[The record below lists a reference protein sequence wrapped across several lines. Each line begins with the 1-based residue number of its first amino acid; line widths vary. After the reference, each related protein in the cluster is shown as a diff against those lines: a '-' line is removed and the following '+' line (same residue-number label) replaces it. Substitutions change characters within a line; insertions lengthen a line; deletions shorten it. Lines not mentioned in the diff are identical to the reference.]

1 MKKALRVTLCTLVL
15 TLFLVPATFA
25 QSASGGFEAKSDLGV
40 TTIKFSAQGF
50 SNGSASGDIDF
61 SGPISIPDQDVDG
74 DGSGDPSV
82 KEGTL
87 SVHVDVDCMKAEGSR
102 AVLSGIVRS
111 ASVDAYVRRRM
122 ILTVEDGAELKA
134 PDAFTWGQYQG
145 SEPTWVP
152 SDAELEK
159 DPGVGLQWYA
169 TDAERKDDVGVSSAK
184 PVGFDCQSFTL
195 ASYALDELSDG
206 SGDIVV
212 KP

>member
-1 MKKALRVTLCTLVL
+1 MNKALRVSLSTLALS
-15 TLFLVPATFA
+15 LFLVPATFA
-25 QSASGGFEAKSDLGV
+25 QSASGGFATKSDLGV

-61 SGPISIPDQDVDG
+61 SGPISVPDQDVDG
-74 DGSGDPSV
+74 DGTGDPAV

-87 SVHVDVDCMKAEGSR
+87 SLHVDVDCMKVEGNR
-102 AVLSGIVRS
+102 AVLAGIVRS
-111 ASVDAYVRRRM
+111 ASLDTYIRRRM
-122 ILTVEDGAELKA
+122 ILTVEDGESTKA
-134 PDAFTWGQYQG
+134 PDAFTWGQYRG

-159 DPGVGLQWYA
+159 DPGVGLTWYA
-169 TDAERKDDVGVSSAK
+169 TDAELKDDVGISSTRSTA
-184 PVGFDCQSFTL
+184 FDCQSFTL
-195 ASYALDELSDG
+195 ASYALDDLSDG

>member
-1 MKKALRVTLCTLVL
+1 MKKALRTALSALVL
-15 TLFLVPATFA
+15 TLFLVPVTFA
-25 QSASGGFEAKSDLGV
+25 QSASGGFEAKSDLGL
-40 TTIKFSAQGF
+40 TTIKFSATGF

-74 DGSGDPSV
+74 DGGGDPSV

-87 SVHVDVDCMKAEGSR
+87 SMHVDVDCMKVEGNR
-102 AVLSGIVRS
+102 AVLAGVVRTS
-111 ASVDAYVRRRM
+111 SVDAYARRRM
-122 ILTVEDGAELKA
+122 ILTVEDGDGLKA
-134 PDAFTWGQYQG
+134 PDAFTWGQYSG
-145 SEPTWVP
+145 NEPTWVP

-169 TDAERKDDVGVSSAK
+169 TDAERKDDVGISSGRRG
-184 PVGFDCQSFTL
+184 GFDCQSFTL
-195 ASYALDELSDG
+195 ASYTLDDLSDG